1 MVVPDE
7 MFEKEDSDIQG
18 QEMDVPVKQQM
29 KFSLFYF
36 ILYIILFSDIG
47 FCDQIT

>member
-1 MVVPDE
+1 
-7 MFEKEDSDIQG
+7 MFEKQSSDIQG
-18 QEMDVPVKQQM
+18 QEVDVPVKQEI

-36 ILYIILFSDIG
+36 ILYIILIFEIA